1 MEIPQKLKA
10 YIDNN
15 RGSLPPVTDPDEPL
29 QLDSLSVVRLV
40 AFLEKDLGYLIEN
53 DELIPE
59 NFATLRQ
66 LSQLLSTKTPIG
78 PTGEAKLSPDLS
90 FGTEARRDELQ

>member
-1 MEIPQKLKA
+1 MEIPQKLKE
-10 YIDNN
+10 YIDDH

-40 AFLEKDLGYLIEN
+40 AFLENDLGYVVEN
-53 DELIPE
+53 HELIPE

-66 LSQLLSTKTPIG
+66 VGRLLSTKTPTG
-78 PTGEAKLSPDLS
+78 PTRE
-90 FGTEARRDELQ
+90 T